1 MRVSDF
7 FCGGGGFS
15 EGFRQA
21 GFEIVFAVDK
31 WEPAVKTY
39 KGNKSCVKVIQDD
52 VIRISQLPD
61 DEFEALK

>member
-1 MRVSDF
+1 MRVADF

-31 WEPAVKTY
+31 WAPAVNTY
-39 KGNKSCVKVIQDD
+39 KGNKETASSCGG
-52 VIRISQLPD
+52 
-61 DEFEALK
+61 A